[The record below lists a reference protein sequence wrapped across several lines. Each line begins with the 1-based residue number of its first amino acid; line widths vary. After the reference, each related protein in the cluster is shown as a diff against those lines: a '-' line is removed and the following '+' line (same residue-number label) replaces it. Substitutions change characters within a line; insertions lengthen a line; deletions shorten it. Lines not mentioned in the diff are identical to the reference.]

1 MTPHETASK
10 LIGASNFCKGE
21 RCIFASQCHGGHGD
35 SCPMKEIG
43 MTIRAQ
49 QAEHEL
55 LQAQLDA
62 FRSTVYLLLDYA
74 AELEKINKQYYTLVN
89 AFQRG
94 YRPPRVTR
102 GGKPIRQRK
111 QKELP
116 KDPTL
121 ADGDERYAP
130 PPPPPVN
137 PEEPMVII

>member
-10 LIGASNFCKGE
+10 LIGAVNFCKGE

-35 SCPMKEIG
+35 TCPMKEIG

-74 AELEKINKQYYTLVN
+74 AELEKINKQYYNLVH
-89 AFQRG
+89 AFQQG
-94 YRPPRVTR
+94 YRPTRVTR
-102 GGKPIRQRK
+102 AGKPVRVKQRA
-111 QKELP
+111 LP
-116 KDPTL
+116 KDVTL

-130 PPPPPVN
+130 PPPPPK
-137 PEEPMVII
+137 PKEEMVVI